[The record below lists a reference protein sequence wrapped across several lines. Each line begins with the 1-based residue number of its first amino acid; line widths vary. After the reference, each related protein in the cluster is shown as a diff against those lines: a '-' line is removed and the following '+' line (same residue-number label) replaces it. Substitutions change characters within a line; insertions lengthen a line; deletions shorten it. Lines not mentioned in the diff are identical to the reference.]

1 MVKQNKGIKR
11 VVDKSILEIIKN
23 YKEALPDELKVRNMY
38 LFGSYAK
45 GNSKESSDIDVAVVY
60 EGNNDFFKAQSELRR
75 LRRKIDL
82 RIEPHPV
89 RYDDFTQSNPFYS
102 EILQHGIEI

>member
-1 MVKQNKGIKR
+1 M
-11 VVDKSILEIIKN
+11 VDKSILKIIQN
-23 YKEALPDELKVRNMY
+23 YKDSLPDELKVRNLY

-45 GNSKESSDIDVAVVY
+45 GNYKDSSDIDVAVIY

-89 RYDDFTQSNPFYS
+89 RYDEFTQSNPFYS
-102 EILQHGIEI
+102 EIQKYGIEI